1 MRKAGKENGNT
12 NSDFFIEKKKEEKH
26 KQPKGYYTLVIEM
39 EIRVVG
45 SYHGNGDGF
54 DVSGDRLQG
63 LVSLIT
69 GLAAPSPA

>member
-1 MRKAGKENGNT
+1 
-12 NSDFFIEKKKEEKH
+12 
-26 KQPKGYYTLVIEM
+26 M